1 MMMQPER
8 DDTMDTTDA
17 TRPTDTTSD
26 APTSTADLAA
36 ARTERRDGTTTDMPA
51 APVGDNARRPLLGD
65 DELSGYRSRWD
76 TVQVRF
82 VDEPRDS
89 VKQADGL
96 VADLMQRLA
105 QTFAEER
112 ASLEGQWEQGT
123 DVSTEDLRIAM
134 QRYRSFFDRLLSA

>member
-1 MMMQPER
+1 MMVQPER
-8 DDTMDTTDA
+8 DDTMNTTDT
-17 TRPTDTTSD
+17 TRPTDTAAD
-26 APTSTADLAA
+26 APASTADLAA
-36 ARTERRDGTTTDMPA
+36 ARTERREGTATDMPA
-51 APVGDNARRPLLGD
+51 SPDGDNARRPLLGD

-76 TVQVRF
+76 TVQVRV

-89 VKQADGL
+89 VKEADGL

-112 ASLEGQWEQGT
+112 ASLERQWEQGT